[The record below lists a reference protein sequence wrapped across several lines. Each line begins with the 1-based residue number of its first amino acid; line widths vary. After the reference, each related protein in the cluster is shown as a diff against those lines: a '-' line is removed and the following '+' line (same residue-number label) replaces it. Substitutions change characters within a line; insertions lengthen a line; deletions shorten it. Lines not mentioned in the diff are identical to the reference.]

1 MFVLYSV
8 CLSLSPPSY
17 CPSLSLIHDTGGG
30 QETAKDINPMKRM
43 QQVYHVIFTCLLSDI
58 LI

>member
-1 MFVLYSV
+1 MFVLYSARV
-8 CLSLSPPSY
+8 SLSPSY

-30 QETAKDINPMKRM
+30 QGTAKDINPMKRM
-43 QQVYHVIFTCLLSDI
+43 QQVYHVIFTCPLSNI